1 MPHDEFGSHYVSP
14 RLRGLSNEEIMQMIL
29 TGDIN
34 ANDTDVFE
42 TLVSNLQWTSVGTP
56 SGMDAASA
64 ETAVER
70 ALAGLLQSPAESG
83 DIAPSGTQLSQEQY
97 RRMLEAEARE
107 TNPFATFTTPSR
119 ATNITAVGEEALAG
133 KETSPFGRTAG
144 VVRRFNP
151 ADHPDYKKDMERR
164 LPGSEKYTGVDD
176 AFNRRSE
183 IIKGIASGQ
192 VAWGLNWEDEPSQ
205 VVEYAWLLGNTFDAS
220 WDTVREEAERAIADA
235 RELLDVSVWND
246 VAGSLENLDRNVTLK
261 DVPKDRRVADPE
273 RAKNLVKATN
283 NKRLAAVHMDNIRLI
298 EDALADPASSFMADR
313 SDDFKQEEIRRLNLE
328 VESLLGGL
336 GLGMAGD
343 PAMREP
349 GAIDKRI
356 EEILAKHDSELEP
369 WSRTITDPD
378 TGDEERITGLY
389 EQPLSEEEQAKQTFI
404 KRDPST
410 DTWVEGT
417 VDPEGKFKS
426 FATGKDVTG
435 KDVAGKTDAELRD
448 DAKKKALAEGE
459 LPLGVTVPQIRE
471 KDVSP
476 YTQYSAF
483 LSDEL
488 AGVPLG
494 SGLRSYYEDQYDPLF
509 KQFELERALG
519 KYPAVGADPEG
530 LTSFQRFITDPET
543 SMMSGDDRRTLLE
556 SALGVTEPVEAP
568 YGVEGWLPFAQS
580 LGGGGV
586 YRSPEQGAERAL
598 EFAQWAV
605 EPDIPYA
612 LRSPFRRFGKRKF
625 EEYRT
630 ESPEKSFLDEYIAR
644 GYQF

>member
-1 MPHDEFGSHYVSP
+1 M
-14 RLRGLSNEEIMQMIL
+14 
-29 TGDIN
+29 
-34 ANDTDVFE
+34 
-42 TLVSNLQWTSVGTP
+42 
-56 SGMDAASA
+56 
-64 ETAVER
+64 
-70 ALAGLLQSPAESG
+70 
-83 DIAPSGTQLSQEQY
+83 
-97 RRMLEAEARE
+97 
-107 TNPFATFTTPSR
+107 
-119 ATNITAVGEEALAG
+119 
-133 KETSPFGRTAG
+133 
-144 VVRRFNP
+144 
-151 ADHPDYKKDMERR
+151 
-164 LPGSEKYTGVDD
+164 
-176 AFNRRSE
+176 
-183 IIKGIASGQ
+183 
-192 VAWGLNWEDEPSQ
+192 
-205 VVEYAWLLGNTFDAS
+205 
-220 WDTVREEAERAIADA
+220 
-235 RELLDVSVWND
+235 
-246 VAGSLENLDRNVTLK
+246 
-261 DVPKDRRVADPE
+261 
-273 RAKNLVKATN
+273 
-283 NKRLAAVHMDNIRLI
+283 
-298 EDALADPASSFMADR
+298 ADPASSFMADR

-471 KDVSP
+471 KDVDP

-509 KQFELERALG
+509 KQFELQRSLG
-519 KYPAVGADPEG
+519 KYPAVGDDPEG
-530 LTSFQRFITDPET
+530 LTSFQSFITDPGT
-543 SMMSGDDRRTLLE
+543 RLLTGDQRRRLLE
-556 SALGVTEPVEAP
+556 SALGVKEPVEAP

-580 LGGGGV
+580 LGGEDV
-586 YRSPEQGAERAL
+586 YSSPEQGARRAL

-605 EPDIPYA
+605 EPDIPHA
-612 LRSPFRRFGKRKF
+612 LRDPFRRFGKRKF